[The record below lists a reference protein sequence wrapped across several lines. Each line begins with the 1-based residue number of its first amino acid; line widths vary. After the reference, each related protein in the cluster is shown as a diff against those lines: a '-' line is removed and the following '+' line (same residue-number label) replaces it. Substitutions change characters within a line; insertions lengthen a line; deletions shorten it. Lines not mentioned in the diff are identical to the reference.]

1 MKGAMLSGFLFWW
14 LAVLVLASLL
24 GWQVWR
30 ARHFRAAAEMREAA
44 LIADNATL
52 SEAASRAEAKARQ
65 LDGVLAALSDGVSVV
80 DAELRLVG
88 WNPRFAECAGVP
100 RRALRI
106 GMPMA
111 EVLRLQAEAGE
122 FGLVD
127 PEAEVAQRMAL
138 LRGGFFVP
146 RVRRERPD
154 GSTVE
159 LRRAALPEGGFVTVY
174 SPVMSTPAPHYQPDL
189 AAAFD
194 ADWRSR
200 IPRLCAVA
208 AEGDAPAVRAL
219 SHALRGIAANAG
231 WTALAMTLG
240 LVETAAEDG
249 DLAKVSALVALLP
262 LDPPA

>member
-1 MKGAMLSGFLFWW
+1 MLSGFLFWW

-88 WNPRFAECAGVP
+88 WNPRFPECAGVP

-106 GMPMA
+106 GISMA

-138 LRGGFFVP
+138 LRGGFIVP
-146 RVRRERPD
+146 RLRRERPD
-154 GSTVE
+154 GTTVE
-159 LRRAALPEGGFVTVY
+159 LRRAALPGGGFVTVY
-174 SPVMSTPAPHYQPDL
+174 SPVISTSPPQFQPVWPRPSMPIGDPASRACAPPQLRAMRRRRARCPTRC
-189 AAAFD
+189 AASPPMPAG
-194 ADWRSR
+194 
-200 IPRLCAVA
+200 PRL
-208 AEGDAPAVRAL
+208 P
-219 SHALRGIAANAG
+219 
-231 WTALAMTLG
+231 
-240 LVETAAEDG
+240 
-249 DLAKVSALVALLP
+249 
-262 LDPPA
+262 

>member
-1 MKGAMLSGFLFWW
+1 MKGAMLSGFTFWW
-14 LAVLVLASLL
+14 LAVLALAGLL
-24 GWQVWR
+24 GWQAWFARQAR
-30 ARHFRAAAEMREAA
+30 AKANRREAT
-44 LIADNATL
+44 LIAQNATL
-52 SEAASRAEAKARQ
+52 SEVASRAEAKARQ
-65 LDGVLAALSDGVSVV
+65 LDSVLAALSDGVSVV
-80 DAELRLVG
+80 DAALRLIG

-127 PEAEVAQRMAL
+127 PEAEVAQRLAV
-138 LRGGFFVP
+138 LRGGFIVP
-146 RVRRERPD
+146 RMRRERPD

-159 LRRAALPEGGFVTVY
+159 LRRAALPGGGFVTVY
-174 SPVMSTPAPHYQPDL
+174 SPVVPTPAPQYQPDL
-189 AAAFD
+189 AAAFN

-200 IPRLCAVA
+200 VPRLCAA
-208 AEGDAPAVRAL
+208 ATEGDAPAVRAL
-219 SHALRGIAANAG
+219 AHALRGIAANAG

-240 LVETAAEDG
+240 LVETAAEAG
-249 DLAKVSALVALLP
+249 DTAKVSALAALLP

>member
-1 MKGAMLSGFLFWW
+1 MLSGFTFW
-14 LAVLVLASLL
+14 LLGVFVLAGLL
-24 GWQVWR
+24 GWQTWR
-30 ARHFRAAAEMREAA
+30 ARQIQAEAVAREAA
-44 LIADNATL
+44 LIARNAAL

-194 ADWRSR
+194 ADWHSR

-219 SHALRGIAANAG
+219 AHALRGIAANAG
-231 WTALAMTLG
+231 WTVLAMTLG
-240 LVETAAEDG
+240 LIETAAEDG
-249 DLAKVSALVALLP
+249 DLAKVSALVAMLP